1 MSLHSPFADSATR
14 IELMSVPGLENSPAC
29 DKLTG
34 LAHFAISVGT
44 KERVDRL
51 TEQLRGDGYAVLGE
65 PRFTGDGYYESVIA
79 DPEGNRVEITI

>member
-1 MSLHSPFADSATR
+1 MSLHSPFADSVTR
-14 IELMSVPGLENSPAC
+14 IELMSMPSLENSPAC

-34 LAHFAISVGT
+34 LAHFAISAGT

-51 TEQLRGDGYAVLGE
+51 TEQLRSDEYAVLGE